1 MKSLLPLLVILCIL
15 SSSFISTYHTETGS
29 NSELSYTHQNAN
41 LMINSIQKQKVLY
54 LSPSNSDILQ
64 TAWNLS
70 NSPITA
76 IPIKDTS
83 ILINSSLSETG
94 HGLFKPGIS
103 DAIPSGSP
111 SPNKTYA
118 YGWLSSFPI
127 NLTVPKGNWSMEIEL
142 NITQGSGLSGR
153 IFPDAAIFSW
163 NNTNQTFTQ
172 LAVTEN
178 SSINLENTT
187 PGNHLI
193 NLSTSLPSIDF
204 GKSDYLFVEFYLNII
219 SFSSLTASTIV
230 FNIGGPS
237 ASMFFIE
244 YPDFGWLNGSVSP
257 ARSGVTVDGYPVA
270 VSSAGVFNITLGPG
284 DYILNATLAGYSNFT
299 NYIAIKSGFS
309 YAVDIV
315 LEKLYVVDIQEHGLK
330 KGTQWAVYLNGSRA
344 NQSTN
349 YSLFTLINGT
359 YSLFIPSVPGYR
371 TGSYP
376 SSIYV
381 DGSNQTILV
390 NFTVATFNVDFE
402 ETGLANSTA
411 WSLIVSNS
419 TFSVNYTIN
428 STSGSMLL
436 PNGTYNY
443 SVMKVPGYSSS
454 PSKGIF
460 SVTGSAT
467 TVSVTFDLIFYRIT
481 FVENGLTSPY
491 KWSVTLNGV
500 TKSNNSTTI
509 TFYEPLG
516 SYNYSIGTVKG
527 YSLSMSS
534 GKVSVVSGNLT
545 VGVTFSPA
553 SASGNS
559 LFFSKPLNLF
569 YFAVILIILVQI
581 EIIASFYYFR
591 RTRSRSGEGDDKNR
605 PGPNDKPD
613 QLLNKHKPVSEMVEE
628 NSSQTGGAIA
638 SAVVFPSQPL
648 NAGRDAEY
656 GLPSDKKIADTAG
669 VPQLSSILEYGTS
682 FAFFEEKAEKS
693 VQLFE
698 IGLKKGLKG
707 LCFTREYPDKLR
719 QRHDLK
725 DATVVWL
732 SNIGSQDTI
741 RPKDLEKITLQCNE
755 LLASSQSV
763 ILIDGLEYLITNNG
777 FISVLKLLQFLR
789 DATAVN
795 RSVLII
801 SINQHA
807 IKDSEVSLIK
817 REVDR
822 IVD

>member
-1 MKSLLPLLVILCIL
+1 MSVQNNTFHIESASAGTHYVNI
-15 SSSFISTYHTETGS
+15 SFNDTSFIFTQTDHLFVE
-29 NSELSYTHQNAN
+29 
-41 LMINSIQKQKVLY
+41 LY
-54 LSPSNSDILQ
+54 LN
-64 TAWNLS
+64 
-70 NSPITA
+70 
-76 IPIKDTS
+76 
-83 ILINSSLSETG
+83 
-94 HGLFKPGIS
+94 
-103 DAIPSGSP
+103 
-111 SPNKTYA
+111 
-118 YGWLSSFPI
+118 LSSF
-127 NLTVPKGNWSMEIEL
+127 
-142 NITQGSGLSGR
+142 
-153 IFPDAAIFSW
+153 
-163 NNTNQTFTQ
+163 
-172 LAVTEN
+172 
-178 SSINLENTT
+178 
-187 PGNHLI
+187 
-193 NLSTSLPSIDF
+193 
-204 GKSDYLFVEFYLNII
+204 
-219 SFSSLTASTIV
+219 ASTGAYIITLDV
-230 FNIGGPS
+230 GGNNDS
-237 ASMFFIE
+237 SYSIE
-244 YPDFGWLNGSVSP
+244 YPDFGWLNGTVSP
-257 ARSGVTVDGYPVA
+257 ARSGVTVDGYPVT
-270 VSSAGVFNITLGPG
+270 VSSAGIFNITLGPG

-299 NYIAIKSGFS
+299 NYIAVKSGFS

-344 NQSTN
+344 SQSTS
-349 YSLFTLINGT
+349 YSLFTMINGT

-381 DGSNQTILV
+381 NGSNQTILV

-402 ETGLANSTA
+402 ETGLANGTA

-428 STSGSMLL
+428 STSSSMLL

-454 PSKGIF
+454 PSRGIF
-460 SVTGSAT
+460 SVTGSTT

-481 FVENGLTSPY
+481 FVENGLHSAS
-491 KWSVTLNGV
+491 KWSVTLNGA

-509 TFYEPLG
+509 TFYETLG

-527 YSLSMSS
+527 YSLSISS
-534 GKVSVVSGNLT
+534 GTISVVSGNLT

-553 SASGNS
+553 SANGNS

-591 RTRSRSGEGDDKNR
+591 RTRSRSGEGGDKNR
-605 PGPNDKPD
+605 PGPNGKPD
-613 QLLNKHKPVSEMVEE
+613 HSLNRQKPVSEMVEE
-628 NSSQTGGAIA
+628 NSSKTGGAVA
-638 SAVVFPSQPL
+638 SAVVSPSLPL
-648 NAGRDAEY
+648 NAGRDAED
-656 GLPSDKKIADTAG
+656 GLPSDKKIAGTAG
-669 VPQLSSILEYGTS
+669 VSQLSSILEYGNS

-707 LCFTREYPDKLR
+707 LCFTREYPEKLR

-725 DATVVWL
+725 DAAVVWL